1 MNNFLLLP
9 DNSGNQLWF
18 SFIIVARL
26 LLVSF
31 TPFYFIGN
39 IDLTFRKAL
48 YSWVKCLTEF
58 KNRREFM
65 QALAMALVTALATKA
80 FEKFGEKTGENIS
93 NTATELVKSLFKPD
107 ELITLNLSAEHLSQ
121 PIEQGK
127 LIGKLEDRLA
137 NNSDVANQ
145 LQALIDKVNDASSD
159 ATITTKRV
167 SEGSDVKSEIETSS
181 AAKGNNEILTEDIE
195 RSNITST
202 IKRN

>member
-1 MNNFLLLP
+1 M
-9 DNSGNQLWF
+9 
-18 SFIIVARL
+18 
-26 LLVSF
+26 
-31 TPFYFIGN
+31 
-39 IDLTFRKAL
+39 
-48 YSWVKCLTEF
+48 E
-58 KNRREFM
+58 
-65 QALAMALVTALATKA
+65 ALAMALVTALATKA

-93 NTATELVKSLFKPD
+93 NSATELVKSLFKPD

-145 LQALIDKVNDASSD
+145 LQALIDKVNNASSD

>member
-1 MNNFLLLP
+1 M
-9 DNSGNQLWF
+9 
-18 SFIIVARL
+18 
-26 LLVSF
+26 
-31 TPFYFIGN
+31 
-39 IDLTFRKAL
+39 
-48 YSWVKCLTEF
+48 E
-58 KNRREFM
+58 
-65 QALAMALVTALATKA
+65 ALAMDLVTALATKA

-127 LIGKLEDRLA
+127 LIGKLEDRLV

-145 LQALIDKVNDASSD
+145 LQALIDKVNNASSD